1 MGQNLT
7 GQTIASTYEDLV
19 QISGSIL
26 TDGLG
31 NNINNLTITS
41 SFATTAS
48 YAANAAGVPN
58 ALFSASFSD
67 PNLIFT
73 KGDASTFNVDL
84 SAIANGTSGT
94 SGISGTNGSS
104 GTAGSSGT
112 SGVVLALAAKN
123 IEISGSDF
131 TYAYLGG
138 NYGISSSYAD
148 ITFTQPFAST
158 DYSIDFQYNADPGS
172 DLEYDLSSAGATSI
186 VFTNKTASGFR
197 LWFVGLNVPSIYP
210 NLKGYVQA
218 IALGENSQ
226 DGTSGTSGLTGTSG
240 TSGQDGTFFG
250 SSGTSGSSGS
260 SGTSGING
268 SSGTSGSSG
277 SSGTSGVDGSS
288 GTSGIAGSS
297 GTSGINGSS
306 GTSGVDGT
314 NGTSGVSGT
323 DGSSGTSGDG
333 TSGTSGVSGSSG
345 TSGIDGSSGTS
356 GINGSSGTSGVDG
369 TNGTSGFS
377 GTDGSSGTSGLTGT
391 SGTSGQDGTNFGTS
405 GTSGID
411 GSSGTSGVSLTG
423 TIDVEYTGSSLGAF
437 GTINFTGSGVVV
449 TDVAGTASIEITG
462 GGGGAGFPYTGS
474 AEITGSLI
482 LTGSFSQ
489 NQGDI
494 TFTQIS
500 ASQNYASDAAAAS
513 AGVPLGGLYRNGN
526 FIMIRI
532 Q

>member
-7 GQTIASTYEDLV
+7 GKTISSTYEDLV

-31 NNINNLTITS
+31 NDINNLTITS
-41 SFATTAS
+41 SFAVTAS
-48 YAANAAGVPN
+48 YAANASGVDQ
-58 ALFSASFSD
+58 ALYTASFSD
-67 PNLIFT
+67 PNLTFT
-73 KGDASTFNVDL
+73 KGDASTFTIDL
-84 SAIANGTSGT
+84 SALANGTSGT
-94 SGISGTNGSS
+94 SGINGTNGSS
-104 GTAGSSGT
+104 GTSGVDGSSGT
-112 SGVVLALAAKN
+112 SGVVLALSARN
-123 IEISGSDF
+123 YYFTLSDWTTGGSP
-131 TYAYLGG
+131 T
-138 NYGISSSYAD
+138 SSSLAV
-148 ITFTQPFAST
+148 TFNQPFTST
-158 DYSIDFQYNADPGS
+158 SYSIDLQWYDGS
-172 DLEYDLSSAGATSI
+172 GWYDLSSAGVANYI
-186 VFTNKTASGFR
+186 ITNKTANGFILEYTSGDINI
-197 LWFVGLNVPSIYP
+197 FVPGWE
-210 NLKGYVQA
+210 GYVQA
-218 IALGENSQ
+218 IATGENSQ

-250 SSGTSGSSGS
+250 SSGTSGINGS
-260 SGTSGING
+260 SGTSGIDG

-297 GTSGINGSS
+297 GTSGIDGSS

-314 NGTSGVSGT
+314 NGTSG
-323 DGSSGTSGDG
+323 SSGT
-333 TSGTSGVSGSSG
+333 
-345 TSGIDGSSGTS
+345 
-356 GINGSSGTSGVDG
+356 
-369 TNGTSGFS
+369 S

-449 TDVAGTASIEITG
+449 TDVAGTASIEISG
-462 GGGGAGFPYTGS
+462 GGSGAGFPYTGS

-489 NQGDI
+489 DQGDI

-500 ASQNYASDAAAAS
+500 ASQNYADDTAAAAG
-513 AGVPLGGLYRNGN
+513 GVPLGGLYRNGN
-526 FIMIRI
+526 FIMIRL